1 MYCMSGNGKFFL
13 DWILANVDIISFLLH
28 PLSGVNN
35 QQSLYEL
42 LSLLILNIWFGN
54 IILYTNSLNHSNA
67 GYNAYTWYLVSLCM
81 YI

>member
-1 MYCMSGNGKFFL
+1 MNYKYKLMYCMSGNGKFLL

-42 LSLLILNIWFGN
+42 LSLLILNI
-54 IILYTNSLNHSNA
+54 
-67 GYNAYTWYLVSLCM
+67 
-81 YI
+81 